1 MTWRVADRD
10 VHGTVD
16 KTVRA
21 GCNRVASTG
30 EVTME
35 QLDGFLH
42 RTHIAY
48 FSMEIALRPE
58 IHTYSGGL
66 GMLAG
71 DTARSCA
78 DLEMP
83 VVFVSLVSRAGY
95 LRQEIDADGRQ
106 IDHPDP
112 WDPSLWAHPLG
123 AKIAVEIAA
132 REVWIRAWLYR
143 LHGGTGEQVPVLLL
157 DTDLDENAPDD
168 RRLTDQLYGDNDV
181 YRLKQEIVLG
191 IGGLRLLR
199 ALGFEIR
206 TYHLNEGHSA
216 LLALELLKR
225 HRLAPE
231 MVGPGEL
238 AFDTPEVRD
247 ACVFTTHTPVEA
259 GHDRFSYPLV
269 EQVLGAPI
277 PLDQLKI
284 VAGQDALNMT
294 RLALNL
300 SGYVNGVAE
309 RHAETAHRMFPGFR
323 VRAVTN
329 GVHAPTWTHPSF
341 ARLYRADFPHWQH
354 EPDLLVRA
362 DQLSDEAVWTAHQEA
377 KQALIAQVRELAG
390 VDLDPELPTIGFA
403 RRMTGY
409 KRPELLFTDLDRLR
423 MIARRQPFQ
432 VVIAGKAHPR
442 DFAGKE
448 TIKRLHEHS
457 RALTGTLPVVFL
469 PNYDMALAQYLVAGV
484 DLWLNTPLPPYEA
497 SGTSGMKAALNGVLN
512 FSVLDGWWLE
522 AWIEGRT
529 GWAIGGAGIADGHAD
544 DARELYRKL
553 ETLILPLYYGDRP
566 RWIWMMKEAI
576 GNIGSYFNSQ
586 RMMRRY
592 ASEAYLR

>member
-1 MTWRVADRD
+1 
-10 VHGTVD
+10 
-16 KTVRA
+16 
-21 GCNRVASTG
+21 
-30 EVTME
+30 ME
-35 QLDGFLH
+35 QLDSFLH
-42 RTHIAY
+42 RIHIAY

-95 LRQEIDADGRQ
+95 LRQEIGADGRQ

-112 WDPSLWAHPLG
+112 WDPSLWAGPLG
-123 AKIAVEIAA
+123 AKVAVEIAG
-132 REVWIRAWLYR
+132 REVWVRSWLYR

-157 DTDLDENAPDD
+157 DTDLDENAPED
-168 RRLTDQLYGDNDV
+168 RRLTDQLYGGDDA
-181 YRLKQEIVLG
+181 YRLEQEIVLG
-191 IGGLRLLR
+191 IGGLRMLR
-199 ALGFEIR
+199 ALGFEIH

-216 LLALELLKR
+216 LLTLELLKR
-225 HRLAPE
+225 HPLAPE
-231 MVGPGEL
+231 MLRPGDC
-238 AFDTPEVRD
+238 AYDTPEVRGM
-247 ACVFTTHTPVEA
+247 CVFTTHTPVEA
-259 GHDRFSYPLV
+259 GHDRFSYALV
-269 EQVLGAPI
+269 ERILGAPI
-277 PLDQLKI
+277 PLDQLQI
-284 VAGQDALNMT
+284 LAGQDALNMT

-309 RHAETAHRMFPGFR
+309 RHAETAHRMFPSFR
-323 VRAVTN
+323 VRAITN

-341 ARLYRADFPHWQH
+341 ATLYRASFPHWQH
-354 EPDLLVRA
+354 EPEVLARA
-362 DQLSDEAVWTAHQEA
+362 DQLTDETVWGAHREA
-377 KQALIAQVRELAG
+377 KAALVARVREQAG
-390 VDLDPELPTIGFA
+390 IVLDPELPTLGFA

-409 KRPELLFTDLDRLR
+409 KRPELLFSDLDRLR
-423 MIARRQPFQ
+423 AIARRQPFQ
-432 VVIAGKAHPR
+432 VVLAGKAHPR
-442 DFAGKE
+442 DLPGKE
-448 TIKRLHEHS
+448 TIRRLHEYG
-457 RALTGTLPVVFL
+457 RALDGAPTVVFL
-469 PNYDMALAQYLVAGV
+469 PNYDMALAQCLVAGV

-529 GWAIGGAGIADGHAD
+529 GWAIGDRGVADGHQD
-544 DARELYRKL
+544 DARDLYAKL
-553 ETLILPLYYGDRP
+553 EILILPLYRGDRT

-576 GNIGSYFNSQ
+576 SKIGSYFNSQ

-592 ASEAYLR
+592 GSEAYIR